1 MVEKF
6 LKFVDVGI
14 EKKKSHFSKKAIDI
28 INVDIKKT
36 LISNV
41 FVYDKNKEVDAKCF
55 RGYKTSKR
63 VWPIFIEL
71 PQRTRF
77 LNKFEK
83 SQYISF
89 VIRD

>member
-14 EKKKSHFSKKAIDI
+14 EKKNSHFSKKAIDI

-41 FVYDKNKEVDAKCF
+41 FVYDKNKEVDAKYF

-63 VWPIFIEL
+63 V
-71 PQRTRF
+71 
-77 LNKFEK
+77 
-83 SQYISF
+83 
-89 VIRD
+89 